1 MCVCLKTRLLKA
13 LHTMALS
20 HHEYQTLS
28 SYLNLDEE
36 VDYGSD
42 TSVDEEEGIMTNT
55 PMPEARPH

>member
-1 MCVCLKTRLLKA
+1 MHLSSRLYKA
-13 LHTMALS
+13 LYTMTS
-20 HHEYQTLS
+20 SPHESQTLS